1 MPETIAEL
9 RPDLRG
15 CAVAQA
21 LGDLGL
27 PGVEQVILFGSRAR
41 GDYREDSDIDLLV
54 ITNESG
60 LNNAEYTSLCR
71 EAFRK
76 AGEVYGR
83 DGGQDIQ
90 VLPMPAGRFDEC
102 RRARNHVAGQAARD
116 GFDGAG
122 RKVRYELAEAERTNW
137 PDIRQRIIN
146 AERELR
152 VLNDLV
158 RVNSAQEAIGFHAQ
172 QALENALK
180 GWISALDGAYRNEHD
195 IAHLAAIVRQH
206 EREMDTDAGERLA
219 WLSKYA
225 VKYRYEG
232 VKVEIEDRFELL
244 RVATETVNA
253 IITRIRQLSGPE
265 PPELAEGG

>member
-1 MPETIAEL
+1 MQDVAAEL
-9 RPDLRG
+9 RPDLRS

-21 LGDLGL
+21 VGDLGL
-27 PGVEQVILFGSRAR
+27 PGVERVILFGSRAR

-60 LNNAEYTSLCR
+60 LNNAEYTAICK

-76 AGEVYGR
+76 SEEAYG
-83 DGGQDIQ
+83 DGGRGVQ

-152 VLNDLV
+152 VLKILV
-158 RVNSAQEAIGFHAQ
+158 EADADQEAIGFHAQ

-180 GWISALDGAYRNEHD
+180 GWISALDGAYKNEHD
-195 IAHLAAIVRQH
+195 IANLAGIVRRH

-232 VKVEIEDRFELL
+232 VKVEIADRYELL
-244 RVATETVNA
+244 QVATETVNA
-253 IITRIRQLSGPE
+253 IITRIRQLSGPD
-265 PPELAEGG
+265 PDGGG

>member
-1 MPETIAEL
+1 MRETATEL

-21 LGDLGL
+21 VGELGL

-60 LNNAEYTSLCR
+60 LNNAEYTALCR
-71 EAFRK
+71 AASRKSEEA
-76 AGEVYGR
+76 YG
-83 DGGQDIQ
+83 GMGQGVQ

-137 PDIRQRIIN
+137 PDLRQRISNAQRNLSDLEVMIN
-146 AERELR
+146 GGG
-152 VLNDLV
+152 
-158 RVNSAQEAIGFHAQ
+158 SPEAIGFHAQ

-180 GWISALDGAYRNEHD
+180 GWISALDGAYINEHD
-195 IAHLAAIVRQH
+195 IANLAGIVRQH

-244 RVATETVNA
+244 QVATDTVNA
-253 IITRIRQLSGPE
+253 IISRIRQLSGPDPAE
-265 PPELAEGG
+265 SSEGG